1 MQSVWQ
7 LNPNQMKTIIALKQ
21 TKTMLLL
28 LLCLASL
35 SQVIA
40 QKNFS
45 VTDVLFSG
53 GAQLMENP
61 RLSNQSL
68 LTLAPNS
75 QLLQSNLAKYR
86 SSNSIYG
93 YSSTQGASLFSA
105 QVGIT
110 PFGSGAKKSIS
121 PLLRIGIS
129 MGQVNLFNEFL
140 SYSENF
146 PYDTLISQRT
156 GEKIYLD
163 STAGSQLNINQSG
176 NQIRVDI
183 ALLYQTELDR
193 WISFYSGIEL
203 GAGLTFNNQTQI
215 SKSDYGFGPG
225 SFYYYGGN
233 SAYQWEN
240 FANKNGYLV
249 QTSIPIGFNLRM
261 SKQKPLLNQVLL
273 FFEFKPGIS
282 FFQIPEVKTFAN
294 FTYQTQAGLRFR
306 I

>member
-1 MQSVWQ
+1 
-7 LNPNQMKTIIALKQ
+7 MKPQTILKQ
-21 TKTMLLL
+21 TKFILSFLLFL
-28 LLCLASL
+28 VGLN
-35 SQVIA
+35 QVNA
-40 QKNFS
+40 QNKFS

-61 RLSNQSL
+61 RLDNQSL
-68 LTLAPNS
+68 LSLAPNS
-75 QLLQSNLAKYR
+75 QLLQANLTKYR

-110 PFGSGAKKSIS
+110 PFGSGTKKSVS

-129 MGQVNLFNEFL
+129 MGQVNLFNEFM

-156 GEKIYLD
+156 GEKIFLD

-176 NQIRVDI
+176 NQIRLDI
-183 ALLYQTELDR
+183 ALLFQTDLER
-193 WISFYSGIEL
+193 RISFYSGIEL
-203 GAGLTFNNQTQI
+203 GAGLTFNNRTQI
-215 SKSDYGFGPG
+215 SKSDFGYGPG
-225 SFYYYGGN
+225 SFYYYSGN
-233 SAYQWEN
+233 SSFQWEN
-240 FANKNGYLV
+240 FASKNGYLV
-249 QTSIPIGFNLRM
+249 QTAIPIGFNFRV

-273 FFEFKPGIS
+273 FFEFKPGVT
-282 FFQIPEVKTFAN
+282 FFQVPELKTFTN
-294 FTYQTQAGLRFR
+294 FTYQTQAGIRFR